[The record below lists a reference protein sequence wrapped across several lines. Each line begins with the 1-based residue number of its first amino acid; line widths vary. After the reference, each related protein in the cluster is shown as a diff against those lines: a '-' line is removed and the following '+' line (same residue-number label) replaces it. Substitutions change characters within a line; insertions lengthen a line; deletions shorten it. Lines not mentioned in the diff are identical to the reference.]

1 MTRAVC
7 PGHGTPA
14 GPRSNRPT
22 YGGLVVNADDDR
34 HPTTNSEQHLPPL
47 VRRIPVQLVAL
58 VLLVVC
64 ACAFVAIY
72 LDVPPTARGILGV
85 VAAGLFAVAIGCL
98 RMYLEVDDEGVAVR
112 YLRRERWATWPEID
126 RIEIA
131 SGIKGSESIRVVLK
145 DGSLIDVP
153 PALLQ
158 PTAPTSRPRAL
169 ARLRGTL
176 NEIEARRPGTF
187 RR

>member
-1 MTRAVC
+1 MVDA
-7 PGHGTPA
+7 
-14 GPRSNRPT
+14 
-22 YGGLVVNADDDR
+22 ADDR
-34 HPTTNSEQHLPPL
+34 RSPLPPL
-47 VRRIPVQLVAL
+47 ILRIPVPVVAL
-58 VLLVVC
+58 VMLVVC
-64 ACAFVAIY
+64 ACSFVAIY

-85 VAAGLFAVAIGCL
+85 IAAGLFAVALGCL
-98 RMYLEVDDEGVAVR
+98 RMYLEVDEEGVAVR
-112 YLRRERWATWPEID
+112 YLLRERWATWDQID

-131 SGIKGSESIRVVLK
+131 SGIKGSESVRVTLK

-153 PALLQ
+153 PPLVQ

-176 NEIEARRPGTF
+176 REIEARRPDAF